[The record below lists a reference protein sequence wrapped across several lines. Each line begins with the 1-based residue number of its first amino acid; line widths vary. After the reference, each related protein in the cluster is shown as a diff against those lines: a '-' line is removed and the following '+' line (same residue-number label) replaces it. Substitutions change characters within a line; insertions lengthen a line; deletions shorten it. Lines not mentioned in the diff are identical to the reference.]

1 MWTRVLRRARSAI
14 KRALR
19 GREVIETR
27 IPGQPSISLVAYYDE
42 LVGYYPNCELRTKQ
56 WFVENVGEDWVL
68 FDCGANIGYFSLLF
82 SRLAPKGR
90 VHAFEPTVTFRMLEE
105 NLRHHDTRNVIAVNR
120 ALGRESGPQQARIPR
135 IWGHVTDRGIFDF
148 VTLDDYVRE
157 NGLDRVDCIKIDV
170 DSYDFDVL
178 MGAQRTLAAFNP
190 ALVIELADVA
200 LTLRDHSTVE
210 VLQWLAQH
218 GYSQGV
224 VLEHCNYLFKRDYDC
239 SRHAGSP
246 AAMTLYFT

>member
-1 MWTRVLRRARSAI
+1 MLSYLRNIWHGVSTTVKGMRITWSHFFTKPTTI
-14 KRALR
+14 QYPDE
-19 GREVIETR
+19 GEET
-27 IPGQPSISLVAYYDE
+27 
-42 LVGYYPNCELRTKQ
+42 
-56 WFVENVGEDWVL
+56 
-68 FDCGANIGYFSLLF
+68 YFSPYERGL
-82 SRLAPKGR
+82 
-90 VHAFEPTVTFRMLEE
+90 HEFEPERCIVCL
-105 NLRHHDTRNVIAVNR
+105 LCAK
-120 ALGRESGPQQARIPR
+120 ACP
-135 IWGHVTDRGIFDF
+135 
-148 VTLDDYVRE
+148 
-157 NGLDRVDCIKIDV
+157 VDCIKIDV

-210 VLQWLAQH
+210 VLRWLAQR